1 MKVFKINEIKNK
13 KIIGRNVKNVE
24 ELPEINLFWAAS
36 ALKINV
42 KACEVWAGFASDYD
56 SNEPWVSVFLNG
68 RRISR
73 FMVEKGEE
81 KSVCLVRG
89 LNPQVENEI
98 CIYKDTQPM
107 PGDAKHSL
115 KISKILIDDD
125 GEFCEVKP
133 AEMKIEFIGDS
144 ITSGEGLAG
153 APEQM
158 EWIPSVFVGSES
170 YAAQVSR
177 YFGADFSVF
186 SQCGWGLCWG
196 WDGNRNNNIPS
207 FYEKVCGVMEGD
219 FHNQLG
225 ENQDYDFKDGSD
237 FVVLNLGTNDNGA
250 FFQPPWKDEKTGVEY
265 KLELENGK
273 ISASDKE
280 YIVQKAKD
288 FLSLIRK
295 HNKHAQI
302 VWCYG
307 MIKLNL
313 IPECLKIAVT
323 QWKKENGDKNIHIL
337 ELDSMEDVEKTYE
350 DKGSRGHPGKK
361 VHKLA
366 AEKLEK
372 LIEKLSK

>member
-1 MKVFKINEIKNK
+1 MKSYKINEIESKCFL
-13 KIIGRNVKNVE
+13 GRNVKDVE
-24 ELPEINLFWAAS
+24 NLPEINLFWAAS

-42 KACEVWAGFASDYD
+42 KACEVWADFESDYD
-56 SNEPWVSVFLNG
+56 SNEPWVSIFLNG
-68 RRISR
+68 SRISR
-73 FMVEKGEE
+73 FMIEKSGE

-89 LNPQVENEI
+89 LNSQVENEI

-107 PGDAKHSL
+107 PGDTKHSL
-115 KISKILIDDD
+115 KVKNISLDDN
-125 GEFCEVKP
+125 GKFCEIKP
-133 AEMKIEFIGDS
+133 AKMKIEFIGDS

-177 YFGADFSVF
+177 YFEADFSVF

-196 WDGNRNNNIPS
+196 WDGNRNNNIPK

-237 FVVLNLGTNDNGA
+237 FVVLNLGTNDDGA
-250 FFQPPWKDEKTGVEY
+250 FFQPPWKDEKSGIEY
-265 KLELENGK
+265 KLELDGGK
-273 ISASDKE
+273 ISVSDNE
-280 YIVQKAKD
+280 YIVQKAKN

-295 HNKHAQI
+295 HNKNAQI
-302 VWCYG
+302 IWCYG
-307 MIKLNL
+307 MIKLKF
-313 IPECLKIAVT
+313 IPECLNTAIK
-323 QWKKENGDKNIHIL
+323 QWKKETGDSKIHLL
-337 ELDSMEDVEKTYE
+337 ELDSMEDVEKNYE

-366 AEKLEK
+366 AEKLKK
-372 LIEKLSK
+372 LIEKFC

>member
-1 MKVFKINEIKNK
+1 MKAYKLNEIENK
-13 KIIGRNVKNVE
+13 RILGRNVKDVE
-24 ELPEINLFWAAS
+24 NLPEINLFWAAS

-42 KACEVWAGFASDYD
+42 KACEVWADFESDYD
-56 SNEPWVSVFLNG
+56 SNELWVSIFLNG
-68 RRISR
+68 SRISR
-73 FMVEKGEE
+73 FMIEKSGE

-89 LNPQVENEI
+89 LNSQVENEI

-107 PGDAKHSL
+107 PGDTKHSL
-115 KISKILIDDD
+115 KVKNISLDDN
-125 GEFCEVKP
+125 GKFCEIKP
-133 AEMKIEFIGDS
+133 AKMKIEFIGDS

-177 YFGADFSVF
+177 YFEADFSVF

-196 WDGNRNNNIPS
+196 WDGNRNNNIPAY
-207 FYEKVCGVMEGD
+207 YEKVCGVMEGD

-237 FVVLNLGTNDNGA
+237 FVVLNLGTNDDGA
-250 FFQPPWKDEKTGVEY
+250 FFQPPWKDEKSGIEY
-265 KLELENGK
+265 KLELDGGK
-273 ISASDKE
+273 ISASDNE
-280 YIVQKAKD
+280 YIVQRAKN

-295 HNKHAQI
+295 HNKNAQI
-302 VWCYG
+302 IWCYG
-307 MIKLNL
+307 MIKLKF
-313 IPECLKIAVT
+313 IPECLNTAIK
-323 QWKKENGDKNIHIL
+323 QWKKETGDSKIHLL
-337 ELDSMEDVEKTYE
+337 ELDSMEDVEKNYE

-366 AEKLEK
+366 AEKLKK
-372 LIEKLSK
+372 LIENLNK

>member
-1 MKVFKINEIKNK
+1 MKSYKINEIKSK
-13 KIIGRNVKNVE
+13 CFLGRNVKDVE
-24 ELPEINLFWAAS
+24 NLPEINLFWAAS

-42 KACEVWAGFASDYD
+42 KACEVWADFESDYD
-56 SNEPWVSVFLNG
+56 SNEPWVSIFLNG
-68 RRISR
+68 SRISR
-73 FMVEKGEE
+73 FMIEKSGE

-89 LNPQVENEI
+89 LNSQVENEI

-107 PGDAKHSL
+107 PGDTKHSL
-115 KISKILIDDD
+115 KVKNISLDDN
-125 GEFCEVKP
+125 GKFCEIKP
-133 AEMKIEFIGDS
+133 AKMKIEFIGDS

-177 YFGADFSVF
+177 YFEADFSVF

-196 WDGNRNNNIPS
+196 WDGNRNNNIPK

-237 FVVLNLGTNDNGA
+237 FVVLNLGTNDDGA
-250 FFQPPWKDEKTGVEY
+250 FFQPPWKDEKSGIEY
-265 KLELENGK
+265 KLELDSGK
-273 ISASDKE
+273 ISETDKD
-280 YIVQKAKD
+280 YIVKAAKK
-288 FLSLIRK
+288 FLSVIRM
-295 HNKHAQI
+295 HNKNAQI
-302 VWCYG
+302 IWCYG
-307 MIKLNL
+307 MIKLKF
-313 IPECLKIAVT
+313 IPECLNTAIK
-323 QWKKENGDKNIHIL
+323 QWKKETGDNKIHLL
-337 ELDSMEDVEKTYE
+337 ELDSMEDVEKNYE

-366 AEKLEK
+366 AEKLKK
-372 LIEKLSK
+372 LIGNLNK

>member
-1 MKVFKINEIKNK
+1 MKSYKINEIENK
-13 KIIGRNVKNVE
+13 RILGRNVKDVE
-24 ELPEINLFWAAS
+24 NLPEINLFWAAS

-42 KACEVWAGFASDYD
+42 KACEVWVDFESDYD
-56 SNEPWVSVFLNG
+56 LNEPWVSIFLNG
-68 RRISR
+68 SRISR
-73 FMVEKGEE
+73 FMIEKSGK

-89 LNPQVENEI
+89 LNSQVENEI

-107 PGDAKHSL
+107 PGDTKHFLKVKNISL
-115 KISKILIDDD
+115 DDN
-125 GEFCEVKP
+125 GKFCEIKP
-133 AEMKIEFIGDS
+133 AKMKIEFIGDS

-177 YFGADFSVF
+177 YFEADFSVF

-196 WDGNRNNNIPS
+196 WDGNRNNNIPK

-237 FVVLNLGTNDNGA
+237 FVVLNLGTNDDGA
-250 FFQPPWKDEKTGVEY
+250 FFQPPWKDEKSGIEY
-265 KLELENGK
+265 KLELDGGK
-273 ISASDKE
+273 ISVSDNE
-280 YIVQKAKD
+280 YIVQKAKN

-295 HNKHAQI
+295 HNKNAQI
-302 VWCYG
+302 IWCYG
-307 MIKLNL
+307 MIKLKF
-313 IPECLKIAVT
+313 IPECLNTAIK
-323 QWKKENGDKNIHIL
+323 QWKKETGDSKIHLL
-337 ELDSMEDVEKTYE
+337 ELDSMEDVEKNYE

-361 VHKLA
+361 VHGLA

-372 LIEKLSK
+372 LIGNFC

>member
-1 MKVFKINEIKNK
+1 MKSYKINEIESKCFL
-13 KIIGRNVKNVE
+13 GRNVKDVE
-24 ELPEINLFWAAS
+24 NLPEINLFWAAS

-42 KACEVWAGFASDYD
+42 KACEVWAVFESDYD
-56 SNEPWVSVFLNG
+56 SNEPWVSIFLNG
-68 RRISR
+68 SRISR
-73 FMVEKGEE
+73 FMIEKSGE

-89 LNPQVENEI
+89 LNSQVENEI

-107 PGDAKHSL
+107 PGDTKHSL
-115 KISKILIDDD
+115 KVKNISLDDN
-125 GEFCEVKP
+125 GKFCEIKP
-133 AEMKIEFIGDS
+133 AKMKIEFIGDS

-177 YFGADFSVF
+177 YFEADFSVF

-196 WDGNRNNNIPS
+196 WDGNRNNNIPK

-237 FVVLNLGTNDNGA
+237 FVVLNLGTNDDGA
-250 FFQPPWKDEKTGVEY
+250 FFQPPWKDEKSGIEY
-265 KLELENGK
+265 KLELDGGK
-273 ISASDKE
+273 ISASDNE
-280 YIVQKAKD
+280 YIVQRAKN

-295 HNKHAQI
+295 HNKNAQI
-302 VWCYG
+302 IWCYG
-307 MIKLNL
+307 MIKLKF
-313 IPECLKIAVT
+313 IPECLNTAIK
-323 QWKKENGDKNIHIL
+323 QWKKETGDSKIHLL
-337 ELDSMEDVEKTYE
+337 ELDSMEDVEKNYE

-366 AEKLEK
+366 AEKLKK
-372 LIEKLSK
+372 LIENLNK

>member
-1 MKVFKINEIKNK
+1 MKSYKINEIESKCFL
-13 KIIGRNVKNVE
+13 GRNVKDVE
-24 ELPEINLFWAAS
+24 NLPEINLFWAAS

-42 KACEVWAGFASDYD
+42 KACEVWADFESDYD
-56 SNEPWVSVFLNG
+56 SNEPWVSIFLNG
-68 RRISR
+68 SRISR
-73 FMVEKGEE
+73 FMIEKSGK

-89 LNPQVENEI
+89 LNSQVENEI

-107 PGDAKHSL
+107 PGDTKHFLKVKNISL
-115 KISKILIDDD
+115 DDN
-125 GEFCEVKP
+125 GKFCEIKP
-133 AEMKIEFIGDS
+133 AKMKIEFIGDS

-177 YFGADFSVF
+177 YFEADFSVF

-196 WDGNRNNNIPS
+196 WDGNRNNNIPK

-237 FVVLNLGTNDNGA
+237 FVVLNLGTNDDGA
-250 FFQPPWKDEKTGVEY
+250 FFQPPWKDEKSGIEY
-265 KLELENGK
+265 KLELDGGK
-273 ISASDKE
+273 ISETDKD
-280 YIVQKAKD
+280 YIVKAAKK
-288 FLSLIRK
+288 FLSVIRM
-295 HNKHAQI
+295 HNKNAQI
-302 VWCYG
+302 IWCYG
-307 MIKLNL
+307 MIKLKF
-313 IPECLKIAVT
+313 IPECLNTAIK
-323 QWKKENGDKNIHIL
+323 QWKKETGDNKIHLL
-337 ELDSMEDVEKTYE
+337 ELDSMEDVEKNYE

-366 AEKLEK
+366 AEKLKK
-372 LIEKLSK
+372 LIKKMM

>member
-1 MKVFKINEIKNK
+1 MKVFKINEIENK
-13 KIIGRNVKNVE
+13 KISGRNVKNAE

-36 ALKINV
+36 SLKFNV
-42 KACEVWAGFASDYD
+42 KAGEVWAEFLSDYD

-73 FMVEKGEE
+73 FMVEKGGE
-81 KSVCLVRG
+81 KSVCLVHG
-89 LNPQVENEI
+89 LNPQTENEI

-107 PGDAKHSL
+107 PGDTKHSL
-115 KISKILIDDD
+115 KITKISLDDN

-133 AEMKIEFIGDS
+133 AEIKIEFIGDS

-158 EWIPSVFVGSES
+158 EWIPAVFVGSES
-170 YAAQVSR
+170 YAANVAR
-177 YFGADFSVF
+177 HFNADFSVF

-196 WDGNRNNNIPS
+196 WDGNRNNNMPS
-207 FYEKVCGVMEGD
+207 YYEKVCGVMEGE

-225 ENQDYDFKDGSD
+225 ENQDYDFKEGSD

-250 FFQPPWKDEKTGVEY
+250 FFQPSWKNPKTGIEY
-265 KLELENGK
+265 KLSLENGK
-273 ISASDKE
+273 ISATDKDF
-280 YIVQKAKD
+280 IVQAAKN

-295 HNKHAQI
+295 HNQNAQI
-302 VWCYG
+302 IWCYG
-307 MIKLNL
+307 MIELNL
-313 IPECLKIAVT
+313 IPECIKTAVN
-323 QWKKENGDKNIHIL
+323 QWKKETGDNNIHVL
-337 ELDSMEDVEKTYE
+337 ELDPMEKVEKNDE

-366 AEKLEK
+366 ADKLEK
-372 LIEKLSK
+372 LIEKLRK

>member
-1 MKVFKINEIKNK
+1 MKSYKINEIKSK
-13 KIIGRNVKNVE
+13 CFLGRNVKDVE
-24 ELPEINLFWAAS
+24 NLPEINLFWAAS

-42 KACEVWAGFASDYD
+42 KACEVWADFESDYD
-56 SNEPWVSVFLNG
+56 SNEPWVSIFLNG
-68 RRISR
+68 SRISR
-73 FMVEKGEE
+73 FMIEKSGE

-89 LNPQVENEI
+89 LNSQVENEI

-107 PGDAKHSL
+107 PGDTKHSL
-115 KISKILIDDD
+115 KVKNISLDDN
-125 GEFCEVKP
+125 GKFCEIKP
-133 AEMKIEFIGDS
+133 AKMKIEFIGDS

-177 YFGADFSVF
+177 YFEADFSVF

-196 WDGNRNNNIPS
+196 WDGNRNNNIPK

-237 FVVLNLGTNDNGA
+237 FVVLNLGTNDDGA
-250 FFQPPWKDEKTGVEY
+250 FFQPPWKDEKSGIEY
-265 KLELENGK
+265 KLELDGGK
-273 ISASDKE
+273 ISASDNE
-280 YIVQKAKD
+280 YIVQRAKN

-295 HNKHAQI
+295 HNKNAQI
-302 VWCYG
+302 IWCYG
-307 MIKLNL
+307 MIKLKF
-313 IPECLKIAVT
+313 IPECLKTAIK
-323 QWKKENGDKNIHIL
+323 QWKKETGDSKIHLL
-337 ELDSMEDVEKTYE
+337 ELDSMEDVEKNYE
-350 DKGSRGHPGKK
+350 DKGSRGHPGEK

-366 AEKLEK
+366 AEKLKK
-372 LIEKLSK
+372 LIKKMM

>member
-1 MKVFKINEIKNK
+1 MKSYKINEIESKCFL
-13 KIIGRNVKNVE
+13 GRNVKDIEN
-24 ELPEINLFWAAS
+24 LSEINLFWAAS

-42 KACEVWAGFASDYD
+42 KACEVWADFESDYD
-56 SNEPWVSVFLNG
+56 SNEPWVSIFLNG
-68 RRISR
+68 SRISR
-73 FMVEKGEE
+73 FMIEKSGE

-89 LNPQVENEI
+89 LNSQVENEI

-107 PGDAKHSL
+107 PGDTKHSL
-115 KISKILIDDD
+115 KVKNISLDDN
-125 GEFCEVKP
+125 GKFCEIKP
-133 AEMKIEFIGDS
+133 ASMKIEFIGDS

-177 YFGADFSVF
+177 YFEADFSVF

-196 WDGNRNNNIPS
+196 WDGNRNNNIPAY
-207 FYEKVCGVMEGD
+207 YEKVCGVMEGD

-237 FVVLNLGTNDNGA
+237 FVVLNLGTNDDGA
-250 FFQPPWKDEKTGVEY
+250 FFQPPWKDEKSGIEY
-265 KLELENGK
+265 KLELDGGK
-273 ISASDKE
+273 ISASDNE
-280 YIVQKAKD
+280 YIVQRAKN

-295 HNKHAQI
+295 HNKNAQI
-302 VWCYG
+302 IWCYG
-307 MIKLNL
+307 MIKLKF
-313 IPECLKIAVT
+313 IPECLNTAIK
-323 QWKKENGDKNIHIL
+323 QWKKETGDNKIHLL
-337 ELDSMEDVEKTYE
+337 ELDSMEDVEKNYE

-366 AEKLEK
+366 AEKLKK
-372 LIEKLSK
+372 LIEKFC

>member
-1 MKVFKINEIKNK
+1 MI
-13 KIIGRNVKNVE
+13 
-24 ELPEINLFWAAS
+24 
-36 ALKINV
+36 
-42 KACEVWAGFASDYD
+42 
-56 SNEPWVSVFLNG
+56 
-68 RRISR
+68 
-73 FMVEKGEE
+73 EKSGE

-89 LNPQVENEI
+89 LNSQVENEI

-107 PGDAKHSL
+107 PGDTKHSL
-115 KISKILIDDD
+115 KVKNISLDDN
-125 GEFCEVKP
+125 GKFCEIKP
-133 AEMKIEFIGDS
+133 AKMKIEFIGDS

-177 YFGADFSVF
+177 YFEADFSVF

-196 WDGNRNNNIPS
+196 WDGNRNNNIPK

-237 FVVLNLGTNDNGA
+237 FVVLNLGTNDDGA
-250 FFQPPWKDEKTGVEY
+250 FFQPPWKDEKSGIEY
-265 KLELENGK
+265 KLELDGGK
-273 ISASDKE
+273 ISASDNE
-280 YIVQKAKD
+280 YIVQRAKN

-295 HNKHAQI
+295 HNKNAQI
-302 VWCYG
+302 IWCYG
-307 MIKLNL
+307 MIKLKF
-313 IPECLKIAVT
+313 IPECLNTAIK
-323 QWKKENGDKNIHIL
+323 QWKKETGDSKIHLL
-337 ELDSMEDVEKTYE
+337 ELDSMEDVEKNYE

-366 AEKLEK
+366 AEKLKK
-372 LIEKLSK
+372 LIEKFC

>member
-1 MKVFKINEIKNK
+1 MKSYKINEIKSK
-13 KIIGRNVKNVE
+13 CFLGRNVKDVE
-24 ELPEINLFWAAS
+24 NLPEINLFWAAS

-42 KACEVWAGFASDYD
+42 KACEVWADFESDYD
-56 SNEPWVSVFLNG
+56 SNEPWVSIFLNG
-68 RRISR
+68 SRISR
-73 FMVEKGEE
+73 FMIEKSGE

-89 LNPQVENEI
+89 LNSQVENEI

-107 PGDAKHSL
+107 PGDTKHSL
-115 KISKILIDDD
+115 KVKNISLDDN
-125 GEFCEVKP
+125 GKFCEIKP
-133 AEMKIEFIGDS
+133 AKMKIEFIGDS

-177 YFGADFSVF
+177 YFEADFSVF

-196 WDGNRNNNIPS
+196 WDGNRNNNIPK

-237 FVVLNLGTNDNGA
+237 FVVLNLGTNDDGA
-250 FFQPPWKDEKTGVEY
+250 FFQPPWKDEKSGIEY
-265 KLELENGK
+265 KLELDGGK
-273 ISASDKE
+273 ISVSDNE
-280 YIVQKAKD
+280 YIVQKAKN

-295 HNKHAQI
+295 HNKNAQI
-302 VWCYG
+302 IWCYG
-307 MIKLNL
+307 MIKLKF
-313 IPECLKIAVT
+313 IPECLNTAIK
-323 QWKKENGDKNIHIL
+323 QWKKETGDSKIHLL
-337 ELDSMEDVEKTYE
+337 ELDSMEDVEKNYE

-366 AEKLEK
+366 AEKLKK
-372 LIEKLSK
+372 LIEKFC

>member
-1 MKVFKINEIKNK
+1 MKSYKINEIENK
-13 KIIGRNVKNVE
+13 RILGRNVKDVE
-24 ELPEINLFWAAS
+24 NLPEINLFWAAS

-42 KACEVWAGFASDYD
+42 KACEVWADFESDYD
-56 SNEPWVSVFLNG
+56 SNEPWVSIFLNG
-68 RRISR
+68 SRISR
-73 FMVEKGEE
+73 FMIEKSGK

-89 LNPQVENEI
+89 LNSQVENEI

-107 PGDAKHSL
+107 PGDTKHFLKVKNISL
-115 KISKILIDDD
+115 DDN
-125 GEFCEVKP
+125 GKFCEIKP
-133 AEMKIEFIGDS
+133 AKMKIEFIGDS

-177 YFGADFSVF
+177 YFEADFSVF

-196 WDGNRNNNIPS
+196 WDGNRNNNIPK

-237 FVVLNLGTNDNGA
+237 FVVLNLGTNDDGA
-250 FFQPPWKDEKTGVEY
+250 FFQPPWKDEKSGIEY
-265 KLELENGK
+265 KLELDGGK
-273 ISASDKE
+273 ISASDNE
-280 YIVQKAKD
+280 YIVQRAKN

-295 HNKHAQI
+295 HNKNAQI
-302 VWCYG
+302 IWCYG
-307 MIKLNL
+307 MIKLKF
-313 IPECLKIAVT
+313 IPECLNTAIK
-323 QWKKENGDKNIHIL
+323 QWKKETGDSKIHLL
-337 ELDSMEDVEKTYE
+337 ELDSMEDVEKNYE

-361 VHKLA
+361 VHGLA

-372 LIEKLSK
+372 LIGNFC